1 VNTQILRRRAKQMA
15 VIFAVWTGL
24 ALIPGVQAHAY
35 IASLGHPISWARAL
49 LPPLLN
55 HWIWA
60 ALTPGVLWLSAR
72 YPIERRSWARIA
84 GIHFPAS
91 LAFAALHVTLRLPF
105 IQSATLFTTRP
116 ARISWALFRN
126 SMFANYYDDLWT
138 YSTLV
143 VFEQLWDYY
152 RKYKDRELRATK
164 LEAQLAQAQLQVLK
178 MQLNPHFLFN
188 TLHAISSL
196 MHEDVEAA
204 DNMMTGLSDLL
215 RMSLENVNEQEVTL
229 KREMEFL
236 QGYLEIQ
243 QIRFRDRL
251 VVKIEV
257 PADALDALVPNMVLQ
272 PLVENAVTHGVAPK
286 SAAGEICIRAQKD
299 NGMLR
304 LEVAD
309 NGKGMPGDAQDLS
322 SAGLGL
328 ANTTTRLRQ
337 LYGEQQRFRIEKGAA
352 GGTVAILEMPFRV
365 APHLEHEEGR
375 HGGPNHHRG

>member
-1 VNTQILRRRAKQMA
+1 MKQVLLHRAKQLA
-15 VIFAVWTGL
+15 IIFAVWTGL

-35 IASLGHPISWARAL
+35 IASLGHSITWGRAL
-49 LPPLLN
+49 MPVFLN

-60 ALTPGVLWLSAR
+60 LLTPGVLWLSAR
-72 YPIERRSWARIA
+72 YPIERRAWARVI
-84 GIHFPAS
+84 GIHLLGSF
-91 LAFAALHVTLRLPF
+91 AFAVLHITMRCPF

-116 ARISWALFRN
+116 DRISWALFRN
-126 SMFANYYDDLWT
+126 SLLANYYDDLWM
-138 YSTLV
+138 YSTIV
-143 VFEQLWDYY
+143 AFHQLWDYY
-152 RKYKDRELRATK
+152 RRYRDRELRATK
-164 LEAQLAQAQLQVLK
+164 LESQLAQAQLQVLK

-204 DNMMTGLSDLL
+204 DNMTTGLSDLL

-236 QGYLEIQ
+236 QGYLGIQ

-251 VVKIEV
+251 AVRIDV
-257 PADALDALVPNMVLQ
+257 PAASLDALVPNMILQ

-286 SAAGEICIRAQKD
+286 SLASEICIRAQRD
-299 NGMLR
+299 NGILR

-309 NGKGMPGDAQDLS
+309 NVKGLPENVKDR
-322 SAGLGL
+322 SATGLGL

-337 LYGEQQRFRIEKGAA
+337 LYGEKHRFRIEKGAA
-352 GGTVAILEMPFRV
+352 GGTVAILEIPFRL
-365 APHLEHEEGR
+365 APNSEHQEGLD
-375 HGGPNHHRG
+375 GDPNDHRG